1 MGKSR
6 PWQYRRDSGP
16 RGDIIYI
23 FQTELLDTWHLERT
37 KKQFYTWNVDCLGKS
52 RVCES
57 FISDQQILIGP
68 LTWVRSCAERWHLE
82 MFTCSVSTNV
92 CCNLLL
98 RLRFCLFLSFVSTC
112 FIHFDAVFVACSFRT
127 GIETTMKCYIF
138 SSFFAFWSSLCQVL
152 HFLLVSVGGRMGSV
166 LFLSFTVGLSI
177 SFYLRCIFQVACN

>member
-6 PWQYRRDSGP
+6 PWQYRRDSSP

-23 FQTELLDTWHLERT
+23 FQTEPLDKWHLERT

-68 LTWVRSCAERWHLE
+68 LIWVRPCAEPWDLE
-82 MFTCSVSTNV
+82 MFTCSVSANMCVATSPEDWG
-92 CCNLLL
+92 
-98 RLRFCLFLSFVSTC
+98 FCLFLSFVSTC

-127 GIETTMKCYIF
+127 GIETTMKCFIF

-166 LFLSFTVGLSI
+166 LFLFTVGLSI